1 MSFTLPAEVAH
12 GIEGAVGEVAHVV
25 SDSMTAIA
33 AGSGDL
39 PVLATPTM
47 VALMEAA
54 ACAALAHHLP
64 GGLTSVGSR
73 IDVRH
78 LAPSP
83 IGAQITARA
92 RATNVDGAK
101 ITFDVE
107 ASHHIGGNTVEIGRG
122 THVRVIVERGAFL
135 NAL

>member
-1 MSFTLPAEVAH
+1 MTFSLSGDEILGAH
-12 GIEGAVGEVAHVV
+12 GEVEHVV
-25 SDSMTAIA
+25 SESMTAIA

-39 PVLATPTM
+39 PVLATPTL
-47 VALMEAA
+47 VAHMEAA
-54 ACAALAHHLP
+54 ACRALQHHLP

-83 IGAQITARA
+83 IGVQVTSRA
-92 RATNVDGAK
+92 VVTDVQGAK
-101 ITFDVE
+101 ITFDVT
-107 ASHHIGGNTVEIGRG
+107 ATHHHAGSTIEIGRG
-122 THVRVIVERGAFL
+122 AHVRVVVERGAFL

>member
-1 MSFTLPAEVAH
+1 MTSTLPAGVAEAILGSH
-12 GIEGAVGEVAHVV
+12 GTVDHVV
-25 SDSMTAIA
+25 SESMTAIA

-39 PVLATPTM
+39 PVLATPTL

-54 ACAALAHHLP
+54 ACQALVHHLP

-83 IGAQITARA
+83 VGARVTAK
-92 RATNVDGAK
+92 ATVTDVQGVRV
-101 ITFDVE
+101 TFDVE
-107 ASHHIGGNTVEIGRG
+107 ATHHVGGTDVEIGRG
-122 THVRVIVERGAFL
+122 THVRVVVERGAFL

>member
-1 MSFTLPAEVAH
+1 MPVSLPAKVTA
-12 GIEGAVGEVAHVV
+12 GIEGAEGVVDHVV

-39 PVLATPTM
+39 PVLATPTL

-54 ACAALAHHLP
+54 ACKALAHH
-64 GGLTSVGSR
+64 R

-83 IGAQITARA
+83 VGAQVSAHARV
-92 RATNVDGAK
+92 TGVDGAK
-101 ITFDVE
+101 VTFDVE
-107 ASHHIGGNTVEIGRG
+107 ASHHVGGVSVEIGRG

>member
-1 MSFTLPAEVAH
+1 MPVSLPAKVTA
-12 GIEGAVGEVAHVV
+12 GIEGAEGVVDHVV

-39 PVLATPTM
+39 PVLATPTL

-54 ACAALAHHLP
+54 ACKALAHHLP

-83 IGAQITARA
+83 VGAQVSAHARV
-92 RATNVDGAK
+92 TGVDGAK
-101 ITFDVE
+101 VTFDVE
-107 ASHHIGGNTVEIGRG
+107 ASHHVGGVSVEIGRG

>member
-1 MSFTLPAEVAH
+1 VAFTLPSEVISALRTSH
-12 GIEGAVGEVAHVV
+12 GEVEHVV
-25 SDSMTAIA
+25 SDGMTAIA

-39 PVLATPTM
+39 PVLATPTL
-47 VALMEAA
+47 VAFMEAA
-54 ACAALAHHLP
+54 ACAALLGHLP
-64 GGLTSVGSR
+64 GGLTSVGSH

-83 IGAQITARA
+83 IGARVTARA
-92 RATNVDGAK
+92 KVTDVEGSK
-101 ITFDVE
+101 VTFDVE
-107 ASHHIGGNTVEIGRG
+107 AVHHVGASTVEIGRG

>member
-1 MSFTLPAEVAH
+1 MAITLPAEAH
-12 GIEGAVGEVAHVV
+12 EGITGASGEVSHVV

-39 PVLATPTM
+39 PVLATPTL

-54 ACAALAHHLP
+54 ACRALAHHLP
-64 GGLTSVGSR
+64 GGFTSVGSR

-83 IGAQITARA
+83 VGTQVTARA
-92 RATNVDGAK
+92 RVIDVQGAK
-101 ITFDVE
+101 VTFDVD
-107 ASHHIGGNTVEIGRG
+107 ASHHVAGTDVEIGRG